1 MKEKAE
7 EGKSHAF
14 HGDMNDEILEVEHN
28 HIPHGRDNMSV
39 VKGPTQ
45 CGSGV
50 LLAHCVTVTNTTI
63 GFCVAIVFSLYFT
76 KLMIPQINCI
86 RLHNGR
92 REK

>member
-14 HGDMNDEILEVEHN
+14 HGDMNDEILGEVEHN

-45 CGSGV
+45 SGSGV
-50 LLAHCVTVTNTTI
+50 LLARCVTVTNTTRSLCS
-63 GFCVAIVFSLYFT
+63 FSVFPVLC
-76 KLMIPQINCI
+76 LN
-86 RLHNGR
+86 
-92 REK
+92 